1 MPAVKTPQAEAV
13 APLATIDMEKLLHGD
28 IQTAKDLLHAAE
40 SPGFFYADLRG
51 PSCKDMLPD
60 IEVLFALS
68 HSYFEQSQNAKDPHF
83 RDGIDRGYK
92 PGKGHESFEFAT
104 TELQEKALIFPGML
118 RAHEAVLARFMEQ
131 SDKVTKTLLR
141 SLLVS
146 IGKPELEATMIA
158 NPGDSGLKF
167 ISAPTSARR
176 QDTPDTTHTDSGI
189 LTLLWCPQ
197 LSSQIQDPHTKEWA
211 WVEPK
216 EGCAIVNVADA
227 LQELTGGRL
236 HSCVHRVLQP
246 GDGVEER
253 HFLSYYLRPSK
264 A

>member
-1 MPAVKTPQAEAV
+1 MPAAKTPQAEAV
-13 APLATIDMEKLLHGD
+13 APLATIDVEKLLLRD
-28 IQTAKDLLHAAE
+28 PQTAEELLHAAE

-51 PSCKDMLPD
+51 PSFKDMLPD
-60 IEVLFALS
+60 IEALLALS
-68 HSYFEQSQNAKDPHF
+68 HSYFEQSQNAKGPHF
-83 RDGIDRGYK
+83 RTGIDRGYK

-104 TELQEKALIFPGML
+104 TELQEKALVFPGML
-118 RAHEAVLARFMEQ
+118 GAHEAVLARFTEQ
-131 SDKVTKTLLR
+131 CDKATKTLLR
-141 SLLVS
+141 SLLSS
-146 IGKPELEATMIA
+146 IGKPELEATMLA

-176 QDTPDTTHTDSGI
+176 EDAPNTTHTDSGI
-189 LTLLWCPQ
+189 LTFLWCPQ
-197 LSSQIQDPHTKEWA
+197 LSSQIRDPHTREWA

-227 LQELTGGRL
+227 LQGLTGGQL

-253 HFLSYYLRPSK
+253 HFLSYYLRPSN